1 MVYSFEGLSSPQID
15 TKFANKMS
23 SDTYVPK
30 IHAVYIFALDYESRG
45 DNTAVALATCI
56 VLPDIS

>member
-1 MVYSFEGLSSPQID
+1 MVYSFEGQSSPQID

-45 DNTAVALATCI
+45 DNTAV
-56 VLPDIS
+56 P